1 VDDAK
6 IGIGSNSGVL
16 YFLHDDANGAAHEGR
31 KSPVKRL
38 LAAAIGTLG
47 LASAL
52 VACSSGGHTASPG
65 SSTAPS
71 AAAGTSAQVKVGGTD
86 LAGLNPASVTCVKT
100 GGKIDIGSGSTGGA
114 QQALAV
120 VMTDEATP
128 KVESL
133 ALVVD
138 GNALSVSNGMGAK
151 VGSVNVAVDG
161 KTYTIT
167 GKAQGADLKNPM
179 AGMVTKDFN
188 IKVTCG

>member
-1 VDDAK
+1 M
-6 IGIGSNSGVL
+6 
-16 YFLHDDANGAAHEGR
+16 
-31 KSPVKRL
+31 KRL
-38 LAAAIGTLG
+38 LAGAIGALG
-47 LASAL
+47 LATA
-52 VACSSGGHTASPG
+52 VVGCSSGGHTASPAASVASG
-65 SSTAPS
+65 S
-71 AAAGTSAQVKVGGTD
+71 GAQVKVGGTD
-86 LAGLNPASVTCVKT
+86 LAGVNPASVTCVRQ

-138 GNALSVSNGMGAK
+138 GNALSVANNMGAQ
-151 VGSVNVAVDG
+151 VGSANVAVDG

-167 GKAQGADLKNPM
+167 GQAQGADLKNPM
-179 AGMVTKDFN
+179 AGMITKDFS

>member
-1 VDDAK
+1 M
-6 IGIGSNSGVL
+6 
-16 YFLHDDANGAAHEGR
+16 
-31 KSPVKRL
+31 KRL

-65 SSTAPS
+65 SSTAPG
-71 AAAGTSAQVKVGGTD
+71 AVAGTSAQVRVGGTD
-86 LAGLNPASVTCVKT
+86 LPGLNPSSVTCVKT
-100 GGKIDIGSGSTGGA
+100 GGKIDIGSGSTGGT

-138 GNALSVSNGMGAK
+138 GNALSVSNNVGAK
-151 VGSVNVAVDG
+151 VGSANVAVDA

-167 GKAQGADLKNPM
+167 GQAQGAGLKNPM

>member
-1 VDDAK
+1 MK
-6 IGIGSNSGVL
+6 
-16 YFLHDDANGAAHEGR
+16 EGN
-31 KSPVKRL
+31 PVKRL

-47 LASAL
+47 CASAL
-52 VACSSGGHTASPG
+52 VACSSGNHTAGPA

-71 AAAGTSAQVKVGGTD
+71 AAGSGAQVQIGGSN
-86 LAGLNPASVTCVKT
+86 LPGLNPASVTCVKQ
-100 GGKIDIGSGSTGGA
+100 GGKIDIGSGSTGS

-120 VMTDEATP
+120 VMTDETTP

-138 GNALSVSNGMGAK
+138 GNALSVSNNLGAK
-151 VGSVNVAVDG
+151 VGSANVAVDG

-167 GKAQGADLKNPM
+167 GQAQGADLKNPM
-179 AGMVTKDFN
+179 AGMITRDFN

>member
-1 VDDAK
+1 M
-6 IGIGSNSGVL
+6 
-16 YFLHDDANGAAHEGR
+16 
-31 KSPVKRL
+31 KRL

-47 LASAL
+47 CASAL
-52 VACSSGGHTASPG
+52 VACSSGSHPAGPA

-71 AAAGTSAQVKVGGTD
+71 AAGSGAQVQVGGSN
-86 LAGLNPASVTCVKT
+86 LPGLNPASVTCVKQ
-100 GGKIDIGSGSTGGA
+100 GGKIDIGSGSTGGP

-128 KVESL
+128 KVDSL

-138 GNALSVSNGMGAK
+138 GNALSVSNMGAK
-151 VGSVNVAVDG
+151 VGSANVAVDG

-167 GKAQGADLKNPM
+167 GQAAGADLKNPM
-179 AGMVTKDFN
+179 AGMITKDFH